1 MQLELGRIRRF
12 SNGKSERLTVCVC
25 AMEQPEE
32 TTAESTKEEAST
44 EAETAAAAEE
54 PAAEEEEP
62 VDPKEQLEE
71 GGLSDAAAPAVTR
84 RVPRCDAIAAGKD
97 EILQAASPLRAI
109 AAQARA
115 HDSWRPTR

>member
-1 MQLELGRIRRF
+1 
-12 SNGKSERLTVCVC
+12 
-25 AMEQPEE
+25 MEQPEE

-54 PAAEEEEP
+54 PAAEEEEPAAAEEEP